1 MKAVQINKFGGSE
14 VIEVNKDAIKPVLKQ
29 GQVLVEVYAAG
40 INPIDYKIRNG
51 NLKDAI
57 KTFPVTLGTD
67 FAGVVAEI
75 SEGSNDFK
83 TGDEVYGNAIILGG
97 GSGTLAEYVSA
108 NISATSL
115 KPASLNFIEAGGLP
129 LAAASAL
136 QAIEEHIQIKRGQK
150 ILIHGGG
157 GGIGSLAVQI
167 AKMHGA
173 YVAATSGP
181 ESLDFVKSLGADEVI
196 DYKSQDFTEIF
207 KDYDA
212 VFDTAG
218 GETARKSLP
227 VLKPGGIIVSM
238 GTQFDPEDV
247 EKYNITAIAQNTKS
261 TADKFK
267 RIAELVD
274 AGKLKAEIDK
284 VFPLDEAKEA
294 FEYLEKGHPKGKVV
308 VKIK

>member
-14 VIEVNKDAIKPVLKQ
+14 VIEVNNGAIKPALKL

-136 QAIEEHIQIKRGQK
+136 QAIEEHIQIKEGQK

-157 GGIGSLAVQI
+157 GGIGSLAVQL
-167 AKMHGA
+167 AKMYGA

-196 DYKSQDFTEIF
+196 DYHSQDFTEII

-238 GTQFDPEDV
+238 GTQFDPGDV
-247 EKYNITAIAQNTKS
+247 EKYKITAIAQNTKS
-261 TADKFK
+261 TADKFR
-267 RIAELVD
+267 RIADLVD

-284 VFPLDEAKEA
+284 AFPLDEAKEA
-294 FEYLEKGHPKGKVV
+294 FEYLENGHPKGKVV